1 WKKNRFGGRK
11 EPGPATAVGIANEE
25 FRAIGHNSSVGRPLQ
40 SVTFVLGKTHLLGFA
55 GGILSR
61 GHGPK
66 ADIALFLDC
75 GQGLAVRRQI
85 KSFVLVQVV
94 GNVADLSTRKGG
106 IADLNFPFGGPGLMG
121 NEKTPVIR
129 GPAYLP
135 DKSHI
140 RAVAVRSRD
149 CSERAGGDVD

>member
-1 WKKNRFGGRK
+1 
-11 EPGPATAVGIANEE
+11 
-25 FRAIGHNSSVGRPLQ
+25 
-40 SVTFVLGKTHLLGFA
+40 
-55 GGILSR
+55 
-61 GHGPK
+61 
-66 ADIALFLDC
+66 FLDC

-149 CSERAGGDVD
+149 CSERAGGDVDRLERLSVAAAIADDRDQLPVGRPIWGAIEPIRLFARGQNLFSAPVNIGDHK